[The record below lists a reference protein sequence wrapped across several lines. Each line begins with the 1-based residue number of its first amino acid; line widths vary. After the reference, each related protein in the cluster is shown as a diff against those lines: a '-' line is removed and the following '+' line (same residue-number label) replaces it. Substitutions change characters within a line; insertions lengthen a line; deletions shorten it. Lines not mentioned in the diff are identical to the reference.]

1 MSSNYEQVFIQ
12 GIPYYK
18 QSSGADSSASTSSAS
33 TSDARRK
40 RTCADGES
48 RDGCATRDN
57 IFTFDANGPV
67 HIGTAAESGNIEF
80 FDDWKERVAERL
92 ESWRNGISAKEREKL
107 RESIS
112 KPVKQRKPRRNN
124 KKATTSVA
132 DP

>member
-18 QSSGADSSASTSSAS
+18 QSGGTDIGAS

-40 RTCADGES
+40 RTSADGES
-48 RDGCATRDN
+48 RDGYATRDN

-67 HIGTAAESGNIEF
+67 HIGTTSGSGNIEF
-80 FDDWKERVAERL
+80 FDDWKERVADRL

-107 RESIS
+107 RESIT

-124 KKATTSVA
+124 KKAATDVA